1 MANGYFLLVSA
12 ALPGPDAL
20 VLCGWCSEKMKPRQ
34 GQGFQTDFLQF
45 RGARLDKTHIDFMN
59 CVRGAYPRLWQA
71 WIRTPYTLGEV
82 AVRFVEASAS
92 KLMDPEPSIPLESG
106 HDFSTAGK
114 IH

>member
-1 MANGYFLLVSA
+1 
-12 ALPGPDAL
+12 
-20 VLCGWCSEKMKPRQ
+20 
-34 GQGFQTDFLQF
+34 
-45 RGARLDKTHIDFMN
+45 MN

-92 KLMDPEPSIPLESG
+92 TLMDLEPSIPLESG
-106 HDFSTAGK
+106 HDFSTAAK